1 MRKVIYILPAFLF
14 LIFANSCVSMVKISS
29 VVERNTDGDLLLKWE
44 VSPDQ
49 EGNIDIYVSET
60 DTSLDNFS
68 PVASARV
75 ADQVL
80 RIHPSAGGSR
90 QFFFLRT
97 PAAFSGIVTNRI
109 IDTQGIKNF
118 RDAGGYFTTD
128 NRQMKWG
135 MIFRSGDLSNATLSD
150 QTKIRELGIRTI
162 IDFRSTRTARNF
174 PILLHPSI
182 RIVSLPLAPMDM
194 QRINNHLDND
204 NFNRSDAIRYMQE
217 MYVEIV
223 ENHKIE
229 FADMFDVLT
238 NESSYPILLTDAL
251 GKDGVGLATFFILH
265 AIGIPEN
272 VLLDDYMFN
281 SQNFKDI
288 IQSTIDGQNLSE
300 SMQEAVTAMLS
311 VNRAYLNF
319 AIEHIRQ
326 VYGSVDNYLEYEL
339 RVSSG
344 KKALL
349 RRYLLYPF

>member
-1 MRKVIYILPAFLF
+1 
-14 LIFANSCVSMVKISS
+14 MVKISS

-68 PVASARV
+68 PVASARI

-80 RIHPSAGGSR
+80 RINTSAMESR

-97 PAAFSGIVTNRI
+97 PAAFSGIVTNRM

-118 RDAGGYFTTD
+118 RDTGGYFTMD

-135 MIFRSGDLSNATLSD
+135 MIFRSGDLSSATLSD
-150 QTKIRELGIRTI
+150 QTKIRQLGIRTI
-162 IDFRSTRTARNF
+162 VDFRSTRTARNF

-194 QRINNHLDND
+194 QRIYNQLENN

-217 MYVEIV
+217 MYVEII
-223 ENHKIE
+223 ENHKTE
-229 FADMFDVLT
+229 FSDMFDVLT
-238 NESSYPILLTDAL
+238 NESSYPILLTDGL
-251 GKDGVGLATFFILH
+251 GKDGVGLATFFILY

-272 VLLDDYMFN
+272 VLLDEYMFN
-281 SQNFKDI
+281 SQELTDAIKT
-288 IQSTIDGQNLSE
+288 TIDGQPYSE
-300 SMQEAVTAMLS
+300 SMQEAITAMLS

-326 VYGSVDNYLEYEL
+326 VYGSIDNYLEYEL
-339 RVSSG
+339 RVTSG
-344 KKALL
+344 KRSLL
-349 RRYLLYPF
+349 RRYLLYSF